1 VWRAGVQRRRLGRT
15 NLDVSEIG
23 LGALEIGRDWGIRD
37 DDFGRPGEQE
47 AISLVHAALDLGINF
62 IDTAPAY
69 QLSEERIGK
78 ALQGRRDEVYLAT
91 KVGEHYDNERG
102 FWYDY
107 GAAAV
112 RTSVEHSL
120 RRLQT
125 DVIDV
130 LQIHSASVE
139 LIQGGETYEAMKRL
153 QDAGHVRFLGMSGDL
168 EAARA
173 AIEHG
178 GFDTVQIVYN
188 IVNQEAAA
196 SLLPLARSR
205 DVGVIVMAPLGHGAL
220 TSKHEHLDPEQ
231 REYRLAKQLDFL
243 VRSDQTLAQAALRFV
258 LHHDAVS
265 TIIAGTRKPANLR
278 SNVEAAIG
286 SLSPEELDR
295 ISQLAAQ
302 DTPPAR

>member
-1 VWRAGVQRRRLGRT
+1 MQRRRLGRT
-15 NLDVSEIG
+15 DLDVSEIG

-37 DDFGRPGEQE
+37 ADFGRPPEHD
-47 AISLVHAALDLGINF
+47 AIALIHAALDLGINF

-78 ALQGRRDEVYLAT
+78 ALQGHRQEVYLAT

-107 GAAAV
+107 GEAAV
-112 RTSVEHSL
+112 RASVEQSL
-120 RRLQT
+120 RRLRT
-125 DVIDV
+125 DMVDI
-130 LQIHSASVE
+130 LQIHSASAD
-139 LIQGGETYEAMKRL
+139 LIQQGETYEALKRL

-188 IVNQEAAA
+188 IFNQDAAT

-205 DVGVIVMAPLGHGAL
+205 DIGVVVMAPLGHGAL

-231 REYRLAKQLDFL
+231 PEYRLVKQADFL
-243 VRSDQTLAQAALRFV
+243 VRPEQTLAQAALRFV
-258 LHHDAVS
+258 LQQDAVS

-278 SNVEAAIG
+278 LNVEAAAG
-286 SLSPEELDR
+286 SLTPEELDR
-295 ISQLAAQ
+295 LHQLDA
-302 DTPPAR
+302 

>member
-1 VWRAGVQRRRLGRT
+1 MWRVGVQRRRLGRT
-15 NLDVSEIG
+15 DLNVPEIG

-37 DDFGRPGEQE
+37 ADFGRPAEQD
-47 AISLVHAALDLGINF
+47 AIALIHAALDLGINF

-69 QLSEERIGK
+69 QLSEARIGK
-78 ALQGRRDEVYLAT
+78 ALRGHRQEVYLAT
-91 KVGEHYDNERG
+91 KVGEHFDDERG

-112 RTSVEHSL
+112 RASVEQSL

-125 DVIDV
+125 DVVDV
-130 LQIHSASVE
+130 LQIHSASAE
-139 LIQGGETYEAMKRL
+139 LIQQGETYDAMKRL
-153 QDAGHVRFLGMSGDL
+153 QGAGHVRFLGMSGDL
-168 EAARA
+168 EAASA

-188 IVNQEAAA
+188 IFNQEAAT

-231 REYRLAKQLDFL
+231 REYRLAKQADFL
-243 VRSDQTLAQAALRFV
+243 VRPEQTLAQGALRFV
-258 LHHDAVS
+258 LQQDAVS

-278 SNVEAAIG
+278 SNVEAAAG
-286 SLSPEELDR
+286 SLTPEELDR
-295 ISQLAAQ
+295 LHQLDA
-302 DTPPAR
+302 

>member
-1 VWRAGVQRRRLGRT
+1 VQRRRLGRT
-15 NLDVSEIG
+15 DLDVSEIG

-37 DDFGRPGEQE
+37 ADFGRPAERD
-47 AISLVHAALDLGINF
+47 AISLIHAALDLGINF

-78 ALQGRRDEVYLAT
+78 ALQGHRHEVYLAT
-91 KVGEHYDNERG
+91 KVGEHYDGERG

-112 RTSVEHSL
+112 RTSVEQSL

-125 DVIDV
+125 DVVDV
-130 LQIHSASVE
+130 LQIHSASVD
-139 LIQGGETYEAMKRL
+139 LIQQGETYEAMQRL
-153 QDAGHVRFLGMSGDL
+153 RDAGHIRFLGMSGDL
-168 EAARA
+168 EAART

-188 IVNQEAAA
+188 IFNQDAAT

-205 DVGVIVMAPLGHGAL
+205 DIGVIVMAPLGHGAL
-220 TSKHEHLDPEQ
+220 TSKHEHLDPGQ
-231 REYRLAKQLDFL
+231 PEYRLARQLEFL
-243 VRSDQTLAQAALRFV
+243 VRPEQTLAQGALRFV
-258 LHHDAVS
+258 LQQDAVS

-278 SNVEAAIG
+278 SNVEAAAG
-286 SLSPEELDR
+286 SLTPEELDR
-295 ISQLAAQ
+295 IHQLDAQ
-302 DTPPAR
+302 GAPPAG

>member
-1 VWRAGVQRRRLGRT
+1 VQRRRLGRT

-37 DDFGRPGEQE
+37 ADFGRPAEQD
-47 AISLVHAALDLGINF
+47 AISLIHAALDLGINF

-78 ALQGRRDEVYLAT
+78 ALHGHRHEVYLAT

-112 RTSVEHSL
+112 RTSVEQSL

-125 DVIDV
+125 DVVDV
-130 LQIHSASVE
+130 LQIHSASTD
-139 LIQGGETYEAMKRL
+139 LIQQGETYEAMKRL
-153 QDAGHVRFLGMSGDL
+153 KDAGHVRFLGMSGDL
-168 EAARA
+168 QAARA

-178 GFDTVQIVYN
+178 GFDTVQITYN
-188 IVNQEAAA
+188 IFNQAAA
-196 SLLPLARSR
+196 TSLLPLAGSR

-220 TSKHEHLDPEQ
+220 TSKHQHLDPEQ
-231 REYRLAKQLDFL
+231 REYRLAKQVDFL
-243 VRSDQTLAQAALRFV
+243 VRPERTLAQAALRFV
-258 LHHDAVS
+258 LQQNAVS

-278 SNVEAAIG
+278 SNVEAAAG

-295 ISQLAAQ
+295 IRQLDTQ